1 MVVPHISRLNSLVNV
16 VTHNTETTPAIQLHH
31 PTTSSSDADTVSELA
46 CKDTWDALFS
56 DSESVLLSTEL
67 KSNYTARKCCIMHFT
82 G

>member
-1 MVVPHISRLNSLVNV
+1 MVVPHISRGLTILSMLSP
-16 VTHNTETTPAIQLHH
+16 TIWKPHH

-56 DSESVLLSTEL
+56 DSESVLLSREL
-67 KSNYTARKCCIMHFT
+67 KSNYTARKCCVLHFT